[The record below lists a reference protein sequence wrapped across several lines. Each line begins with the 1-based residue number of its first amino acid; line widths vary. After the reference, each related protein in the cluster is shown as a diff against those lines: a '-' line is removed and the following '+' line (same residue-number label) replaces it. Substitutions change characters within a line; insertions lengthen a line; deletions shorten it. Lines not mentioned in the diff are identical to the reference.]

1 MSTPDQD
8 KLAATPQPSSASQR
22 ADTPVEPR
30 RSVWRILAMAGPAF
44 VVGCWGF
51 GPGNLTT
58 SIQAGSGFGYALV
71 WVVVAST
78 ILMLVLADMSVRIG
92 IQSPVSLLTAV
103 KQSLGTWVGYL
114 AGGAVFVIT
123 LMFSVGN
130 AVGSGLAL
138 SMLVGGPPIFWTIVC
153 TILVAAFLVL
163 RNVYS
168 VMEKVMLVAMAL
180 MALAFVVSAVVA
192 KPDWWLAVEG
202 LIPTIPDGSM
212 TVVIALIGTCLSAN
226 AAFFTS
232 YGTKERKRTEA
243 EYRDVT
249 LVDTVPGIA
258 APGVMT
264 ALVILV
270 AAKVFDGPLGVEGMV
285 STIAGLSKVFQP
297 IAGPVGTAIFAL
309 GYFAA
314 AFSAMTANATA
325 GGIMLSDALGRGA
338 SASTKTA
345 RIFSGVILTW
355 GVVITAVFG
364 GTSPVG
370 LIVLAQ
376 SLTVLTAPVLAFL
389 LVYLSTKADFMGR
402 LRNRWWQ
409 VALGASAF
417 GVVLWFWVQLIISF
431 FQ

>member
-1 MSTPDQD
+1 MPTQD
-8 KLAATPQPSSASQR
+8 PKHPVLQPAVSSAKPG
-22 ADTPVEPR
+22 APAPR
-30 RSVWRILAMAGPAF
+30 RSLLQLLAMAGPAF

-71 WVVVAST
+71 WVAVAST
-78 ILMLVLADMSVRIG
+78 ILMLCLADMSVRIG
-92 IQSPVSLLTAV
+92 IKSPVSLLTAV
-103 KQSLGTWVGYL
+103 KQKLGTWVGYL
-114 AGGAVFVIT
+114 AGVAVFVIT

-138 SMLVGGPPIFWTIVC
+138 SMLVGGPPILWTIVC
-153 TILVAAFLVL
+153 TILVATFLVL

-168 VMEKVMLVAMAL
+168 IMEKVMLVAMAL
-180 MALAFVVSAVVA
+180 MALTFVISAA
-192 KPDWWLAVEG
+192 IARPDWWRAVEG
-202 LIPTIPDGSM
+202 LVPTIPDGSM

-232 YGTKERKRTEA
+232 YGTQERKRTEA
-243 EYRDVT
+243 DYRDIT
-249 LVDTVPGIA
+249 IVDTIPGIT
-258 APGVMT
+258 APGIMT

-270 AAKVFDGPLGVEGMV
+270 AAKVFNGPLGAEGMV
-285 STIAGLSKVFQP
+285 STIAGLSKVFEP
-297 IAGPVGTAIFAL
+297 VAGSVGTWIFSL

-355 GVVITAVFG
+355 GVVITAIFG
-364 GTSPVG
+364 GTSPVA

-376 SLTVLTAPVLAFL
+376 SLTVLTAPILAFL
-389 LVYLSTKADFMGR
+389 LVYLSTRADFMGN

-409 VALGASAF
+409 VALGACAF
-417 GVVLWFWVQLIISF
+417 GVVLWFWIQLVIGF
-431 FQ
+431 FS

>member
-1 MSTPDQD
+1 MSTQKQD
-8 KLAATPQPSSASQR
+8 EVAGTAGQLA
-22 ADTPVEPR
+22 PR
-30 RSVWRILAMAGPAF
+30 RSVWRLLAMAGPAF

-71 WVVVAST
+71 WVVVAAT
-78 ILMLVLADMSVRIG
+78 VLMLVLADMSVRIG
-92 IQSPVSLLTAV
+92 IKSPVSLLTAV
-103 KQSLGTWVGYL
+103 KQRFGTWAGYL

-138 SMLVGGPPIFWTIVC
+138 SMLVGGPPLFWTIVC
-153 TILVAAFLVL
+153 TIAVATLLIL

-180 MALAFVVSAVVA
+180 MALTFVISAVVA
-192 KPDWWLAVEG
+192 KPDWWRAAEG
-202 LIPTIPDGSM
+202 LIPSIPAGST

-232 YGTKERKRTEA
+232 YGTQERKRTETD
-243 EYRDVT
+243 YRDVT
-249 LVDTVPGIA
+249 IVDTIPGIT
-258 APGVMT
+258 APGIMT
-264 ALVILV
+264 TLVILV
-270 AAKVFDGPLGVEGMV
+270 AAKVFNGPLGAENMV
-285 STIAGLSKVFQP
+285 STIAGLAKVFEP
-297 IAGPVGTAIFAL
+297 VAGTVGTWIFAL

-345 RIFSGVILTW
+345 RIFSGIILTW
-355 GVVITAVFG
+355 GIAITAIFG
-364 GTSPVG
+364 GTSPVA

-389 LVYLSTKADFMGR
+389 LVYLSTKADFMGN

-409 VALGASAF
+409 VALGITAL
-417 GVVLWFWVQLIISF
+417 GVVLWFWIQLIISF
-431 FQ
+431 FN